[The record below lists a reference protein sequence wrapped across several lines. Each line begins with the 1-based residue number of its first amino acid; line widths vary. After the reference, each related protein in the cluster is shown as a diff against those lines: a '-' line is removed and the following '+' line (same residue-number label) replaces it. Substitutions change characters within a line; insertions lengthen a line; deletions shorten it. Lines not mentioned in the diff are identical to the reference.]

1 MIQQLRRSGLK
12 ITPQRLAIIEVL
24 IENGS
29 KHPGAGF
36 IDKEAKRRK
45 KSLSLSTTCSILD
58 EFSRLGILKKLQFDR
73 MENRYEKNPAE
84 HVNLI
89 CESCGYCR
97 ECLGNSTQ

>member
-1 MIQQLRRSGLK
+1 MK